1 MIIATRRSVLAR
13 TQAKIVS
20 EIIEKKYCIKCYEL
34 LIETE
39 GDKRLDIPLETIGGK
54 GLFVKD
60 IEYAILGKKA
70 EIAVHSMKDVPYEI
84 DERFELIAMPP
95 REDPR
100 DAFISRCG
108 IKFSELSNGAK
119 IGTGSK
125 RRLGQIKMLRDDVQ
139 LVPIRGN
146 VQTRIQKMK
155 DQNLDGI
162 ILAAAGLKRLGLESL
177 ITNYFT
183 VEEMVPAIGQG
194 ALGIEILKENVDVQ
208 NLVELDDRQTRIC
221 VEAERSFMRTLKGGC
236 HTCIGAYANIQGSL
250 LFMTGIFPVNDK
262 IVKKSI
268 TGNINEPIKLGRD
281 LATKIL
287 EG

>member
-1 MIIATRRSVLAR
+1 MIIATRRSKLAR
-13 TQAKIVS
+13 TQAKLVS
-20 EIIEKKYCIKCYEL
+20 EIIEKKYGIKCFEL

-100 DAFISRCG
+100 DVFISRSG
-108 IKFSELSNGAK
+108 LKFSQLLAGAK

-125 RRLGQIKMLRDDVQ
+125 RRAGQIKMLREDIE

-146 VQTRIQKMK
+146 VQTRIKKMTE
-155 DQNLDGI
+155 QNLDGI

-183 VEEMVPAIGQG
+183 VDEMVPAIGQG
-194 ALGIEILKENVDVQ
+194 ALGIEILKENIEVR
-208 NLVELDDRQTRIC
+208 NLIELDDRETRIC

-236 HTCIGAYANIQGSL
+236 HTCIGAYAKIQGSTIT
-250 LFMTGIFPVNDK
+250 MIGIFPINGK
-262 IVKKSI
+262 IIKKSI
-268 TGNINEPIKLGRD
+268 TGNIDKPIKLGKD
-281 LATKIL
+281 LAEKIL

>member
-1 MIIATRRSVLAR
+1 MIIATRRSKLAR
-13 TQAKIVS
+13 VQAKIVS
-20 EIIEKKYCIKCYEL
+20 EIIEKKYSIKCSEL

-60 IEYAILGKKA
+60 IEYAILDKKA

-108 IKFSELSNGAK
+108 IKFSELSSGAK

-125 RRLGQIKMLRDDVQ
+125 RRSGQIKMLRDDIE

-194 ALGIEILKENVDVQ
+194 ALGIEILKKNVDVQ

-221 VEAERSFMRTLKGGC
+221 VEAERSFMRTLQGGC
-236 HTCIGAYANIQGSL
+236 HTCIGAYAKIQGSL
-250 LFMTGIFPVNDK
+250 IFMTGIFPVNDK

-268 TGNINEPIKLGRD
+268 TGNFDEPIKLGRD
-281 LATKIL
+281 LAAKIL

>member
-1 MIIATRRSVLAR
+1 LIIATRRSVLAR
-13 TQAKIVS
+13 TQAKIIS
-20 EIIEKKYCIKCYEL
+20 EIIEKKYSIKCYEL

-60 IEYAILGKKA
+60 IEYAILDKKA

-84 DERFELIAMPP
+84 DERFEIIAMPP

-100 DAFISRCG
+100 DVFISRNG
-108 IKFSELSNGAK
+108 LKFSELPSGAK
-119 IGTGSK
+119 VGTGSK
-125 RRLGQIKMLRDDVQ
+125 RRAGQIKMLRDDIE

-146 VQTRIQKMK
+146 VQTRIRKIK
-155 DQNLDGI
+155 EENLDGI
-162 ILAAAGLKRLGLESL
+162 ILAAAGLKRLGLASD

-183 VEEMVPAIGQG
+183 IEEMVPAIGQG
-194 ALGIEILKENVDVQ
+194 ALGIEILKRNVNVK
-208 NLVELDDRQTRIC
+208 NLIDLDDRETRIC

-236 HTCIGAYANIQGSL
+236 HTCIGAYAKIQDDL
-250 LFMTGIFPVNDK
+250 IVMTGIFPINDK
-262 IVKKSI
+262 IIKKSI
-268 TGNINEPIKLGRD
+268 TGDIKDPIKLGRD
-281 LATKIL
+281 LAEKIL

>member
-1 MIIATRRSVLAR
+1 MIIATRRSKLAR
-13 TQAKIVS
+13 TQAKLVS
-20 EIIEKKYCIKCYEL
+20 EIIEKKYDIKCSEL

-60 IEYAILGKKA
+60 IEYAILEKKA

-100 DAFISRCG
+100 DVFISRSSL
-108 IKFSELSNGAK
+108 KFSQLPSGAK

-125 RRLGQIKMLRDDVQ
+125 RRAGQIKMLRDDIE

-146 VQTRIQKMK
+146 VQTRIKKMTE
-155 DQNLDGI
+155 QNLDGI
-162 ILAAAGLKRLGLESL
+162 ILAAAGLKRLGLENL

-183 VEEMVPAIGQG
+183 EEEMVPAIGQG
-194 ALGIEILKENVDVQ
+194 ALGIEVLRENAQVK
-208 NLVELDDRQTRIC
+208 NLIELDDRETRIC

-236 HTCIGAYANIQGSL
+236 HTCIGAYAKIQGS
-250 LFMTGIFPVNDK
+250 MIDMIGIFPVNDK

-268 TGNINEPIKLGRD
+268 TGNVKDPIKLGID
-281 LATKIL
+281 LAEKIL